1 MSTPSVIDALRARLG
16 DGTVRDDPSTLALM
30 ATDLWDAGALPVA
43 VVQPRDTAA
52 VAAAVEIAA
61 AHDHAVVPRGGG
73 LTYTGGYQAPHGRCI
88 CLDLSAM
95 NRILRIAP
103 EDLTV
108 TVEAGATWRDIHAA
122 LQRLRLRL
130 PFFGTSSGA
139 GATVGGGLSHGALFF
154 GSARYGSAAD
164 QVLGLELVLADGRR
178 LHTGREAV
186 VASGAPLVRTYGPD
200 LTGLF
205 LHDGGSFGVKT
216 QASFRLIEAPAAEGY
231 ASFAFASLEPAAAV
245 LSAVARAG
253 IAEDAYVLDPAVT
266 GATDLPVEAALRTLG
281 TVLRHSRGPVG
292 ALRTL
297 LDVARGG
304 QRPVPAGA
312 WSLHLVAAARRPAT
326 VGSDLAAARRI
337 ALKHGGRPVAATIPR
352 VTRADPFGSL
362 DGVLGP
368 DGRRW
373 AALNAKVNHSEG
385 PALTAGFEA
394 VQARHAAA
402 MARHGVS
409 ITRLVSAMGP
419 LAFSFET
426 VFHWRDAWL
435 PLHRASLSAA
445 RRAALVEP
453 PENPGAR
460 SLVAQLREDT
470 LDLFRAHGATSNQI
484 GRTYPFLELLEPAT
498 ADLLRTLKAQLDP
511 RGLMN
516 PGALGL

>member
-1 MSTPSVIDALRARLG
+1 MSTTTVIDALRARLG

-30 ATDLWDAGALPVA
+30 ASDLWDAGALPAA

-61 AHDHAVVPRGGG
+61 THGHAVIPRGGG
-73 LTYTGGYQAPHGRCI
+73 LSYTGGYQAPHERCI

-95 NRILRIAP
+95 NRVLRIAP
-103 EDLTV
+103 EDLTI

-122 LQRLRLRL
+122 LQPHGLRL

-186 VASGAPLVRTYGPD
+186 VASSAPLVRTYGPD

-205 LHDGGSFGVKT
+205 LHDGGAFGIKT
-216 QASFRLIEAPAAEGY
+216 RASFRVIETPAAEGY
-231 ASFAFASLEPAAAV
+231 ASFAFANLAPAAAA

-266 GATDLPVEAALRTLG
+266 GATDLPVPAALGALVTL
-281 TVLRHSRGPVG
+281 LRQSRGPAG
-292 ALRTL
+292 ALRAL
-297 LDVARGG
+297 FDVARGG

-312 WSLHLVAAARRPAT
+312 WSLHLVAAARDRGT
-326 VGSDLAAARRI
+326 VVSDLALARRI
-337 ALKHGGRPVAATIPR
+337 ALKHGGQPVAATIPR
-352 VTRADPFGSL
+352 VTRAAPFGSL
-362 DGVLGP
+362 DGVLGIS
-368 DGRRW
+368 GQRW
-373 AALNAKVNHSEG
+373 VALNAKVNHSEG
-385 PALTAGFEA
+385 PALLAGFEA
-394 VQARHAAA
+394 VQARHAPA
-402 MARHGVS
+402 MAQHGVS

-426 VFHWRDAWL
+426 VFHWRDAWV

-453 PENPGAR
+453 PENLPAR
-460 SLVAQLREDT
+460 ALVAQLREDT
-470 LDLFRAHGATSNQI
+470 LELFRAHGATSNQI

-498 ADLLRTLKAQLDP
+498 ANLLRTLKAQLDP
-511 RGLMN
+511 CGLMN